1 MKGATNQVNRQKG
14 SKSPGKSFPGLMAH
28 TKFRNASE
36 NIIGLIAEKSPPFVE
51 RKLGSADTGWRGLF
65 ERGNFCQGGPIL
77 SGMVTNRAHGCT
89 GIGNNRGRGRGPL
102 KGVGDLAFADYSPIL
117 ALWSGKSTSFGGV
130 TFILVVRF
138 GHMKYVR
145 ARTSRTRC
153 AMHIKTLRGDLEKS
167 GS

>member
-1 MKGATNQVNRQKG
+1 MEDQNRQKG